1 MENPTIKMPVEFSYR
16 KDDGGRVAVWRIL
29 ETENQLAT
37 LLPDDSELDAQLKQF
52 NCQTRRLEWLAS
64 RVLLY
69 QMTGCVPKVEYTKTG
84 QPFVPES
91 GQNIS
96 ISHTKGFAAICI
108 APLNNAGV
116 DIEYPSERIS
126 RLAARFIHSQEALY
140 IPHEKEAL
148 YHALI
153 WCAKETLF
161 KMAANSGIIFKD
173 DLKVKPFTASSEGI
187 MEATLSLKNEV
198 KTYQLLYK
206 VECDYYLVWHY

>member
-1 MENPTIKMPVEFSYR
+1 MAVEFNYR
-16 KDDGGRVAVWRIL
+16 KDDGGRIAVWRIL
-29 ETENQLAT
+29 ETEDQLAT
-37 LLPDDSELDAQLKQF
+37 LLPDDSELAAQLKQF

-64 RVLLY
+64 RALLY

-84 QPFVPES
+84 QPYVRES

-108 APLNNAGV
+108 APLNEAGI

-126 RLAARFIHSQEALY
+126 RLATRFIHPHEAIY
-140 IPHEKEAL
+140 IPHEKKAL

-161 KMAANSGIIFKD
+161 KMAANNGIIFKD
-173 DLKVKPFTASSEGI
+173 DLKVNPFTASSQGI

-206 VECDYYLVWHY
+206 VETDYFLVWHY